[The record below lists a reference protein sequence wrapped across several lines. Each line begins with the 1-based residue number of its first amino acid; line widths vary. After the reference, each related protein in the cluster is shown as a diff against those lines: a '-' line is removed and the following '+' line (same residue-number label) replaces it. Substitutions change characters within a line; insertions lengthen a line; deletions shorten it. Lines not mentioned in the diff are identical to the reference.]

1 MSPKGALTGQKGPDG
16 RMVAGQGHGLCSW
29 SQTLSFASPLAGM
42 ASSLVGPARVPMGL
56 TILESPSEERDLG
69 YILGGGGRTVG
80 DSLPAWAMAS
90 WAPGVRREKD
100 KGKRGFN
107 RV

>member
-1 MSPKGALTGQKGPDG
+1 MGGWWPA
-16 RMVAGQGHGLCSW
+16 R
-29 SQTLSFASPLAGM
+29 GM
-42 ASSLVGPARVPMGL
+42 AFVPGARPFLLPDPWQAWLLGPARAPVGL
-56 TILESPSEERDLG
+56 TTLESPSEERDLG
-69 YILGGGGRTVG
+69 YFFSGGGAGRMVG